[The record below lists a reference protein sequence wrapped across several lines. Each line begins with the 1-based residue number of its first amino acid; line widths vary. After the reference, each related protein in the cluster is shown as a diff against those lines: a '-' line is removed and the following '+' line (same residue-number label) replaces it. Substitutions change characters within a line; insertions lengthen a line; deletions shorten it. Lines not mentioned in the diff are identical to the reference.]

1 MLELVRGRSVLQ
13 DLPFGNSLAA
23 ASLAFE
29 MQVCQPILS
38 ATPNLAGSLEH
49 PIP

>member
-1 MLELVRGRSVLQ
+1 MLELVRGRSRLQ

-29 MQVCQPILS
+29 MQVCQPIQ